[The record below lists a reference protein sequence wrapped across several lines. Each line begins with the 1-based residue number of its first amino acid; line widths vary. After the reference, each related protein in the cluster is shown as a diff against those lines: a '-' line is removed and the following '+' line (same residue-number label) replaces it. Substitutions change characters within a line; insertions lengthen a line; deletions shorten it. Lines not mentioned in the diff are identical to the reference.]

1 MNFQICN
8 VDSPN
13 SKTNT
18 CIFCIFLAY
27 DSVTNLHI
35 GLDRYADQVQD
46 LQNMKWRYILIM
58 HTIVNVSL

>member
-8 VDSPN
+8 ILHPN
-13 SKTNT
+13 SPTNT

-35 GLDRYADQVQD
+35 GLDRYQDQIKD
-46 LQNMKWRYILIM
+46 ISSMKWR
-58 HTIVNVSL
+58 